1 MLFKKNIIIDDSM
14 DVEVDIDRNSDLLIV
29 TDLNAGKT
37 KDILA
42 CRISIY

>member
-29 TDLNAGKT
+29 TDLNTGKT